1 MVAPDMQPPRTV
13 NGPRFRKRTFT
24 GVTTYRSWDKTIL
37 TTGMGPKSTNAFR
50 SKRQKG

>member
-24 GVTTYRSWDKTIL
+24 GGTTERSWDKTIV
-37 TTGMGPKSTNAFR
+37 TAGMGPKPTSVFR